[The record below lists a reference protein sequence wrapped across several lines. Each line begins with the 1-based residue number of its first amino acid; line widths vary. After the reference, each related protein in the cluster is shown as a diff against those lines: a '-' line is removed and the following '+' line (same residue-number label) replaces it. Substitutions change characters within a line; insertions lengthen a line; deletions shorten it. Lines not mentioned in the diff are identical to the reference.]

1 MKDFGILNSRK
12 RALIALIHSVVFLGI
27 AIHGFAAP
35 KAGILHAV
43 AAKGDLILIAIYL
56 VVASILGWLVSLS
69 RCAWERIYFSLCT
82 GSASFGLLR
91 TVFGDKN
98 IPPAQYMRVIL
109 LSFAIAVGFLIFR
122 SFAQPM
128 PTDGQAEFATE
139 SETPALTAETFQK

>member
-1 MKDFGILNSRK
+1 MNEFGVLNSRK
-12 RALIALIHSVVFLGI
+12 RGVIALIHSVVFLGI

-35 KAGILHAV
+35 KAGILHEV

-91 TVFGDKN
+91 TIFGDKN
-98 IPPAQYMRVIL
+98 IPPAQYLRVIL
-109 LSFAIAVGFLIFR
+109 LTSAVAVGVLIVR
-122 SFAQPM
+122 SFSQALPAEEQEEFSAQPEA
-128 PTDGQAEFATE
+128 PVL
-139 SETPALTAETFQK
+139 SAETSQK